1 MKLYTV
7 VTKNFE
13 DINKLK
19 TTNSLNAC
27 VCSKRI
33 FKLSDTA
40 WIIIIGMHQNRV
52 LSRFFICQLPIKWYE
67 GIHVVGKKR
76 SWKLESSR

>member
-1 MKLYTV
+1 MKLFTV

-19 TTNSLNAC
+19 TTNALNAC
-27 VCSKRI
+27 VCAKRI

-40 WIIIIGMHQNRV
+40 WIIIIGMHRNRDV
-52 LSRFFICQLPIKWYE
+52 SRFLCQ
-67 GIHVVGKKR
+67 
-76 SWKLESSR
+76 

>member
-13 DINKLK
+13 DISKLK
-19 TTNSLNAC
+19 TTNALNAC
-27 VCSKRI
+27 VCAKRI

-40 WIIIIGMHQNRV
+40 WIIIIGMHQNRYV
-52 LSRFFICQLPIKWYE
+52 TRHMTVTNQIVRRVTY
-67 GIHVVGKKR
+67 
-76 SWKLESSR
+76 SWKNVKLVSSG